1 MAWIK
6 MRTDLKTSPKVVRIS
21 SALKADRLRVI
32 GGLWSV
38 WSIFDTHSADGKL
51 VGYTFH
57 AIDEE
62 LAWPGFA
69 AAMAAVDWLVEAGGE
84 TLEIPEFDEHNGA
97 SAKRRATDTKRK
109 AESRKDDPEARGS
122 WNDGGKESA
131 SDADKKPPREELDK
145 RKRKKVIPPNPQ
157 GGSDIGPA
165 SGFLEF
171 WDAWPR
177 SDRKGGKA
185 ECVKVWEDK
194 ALEIESPAI
203 VAHVCAM
210 AKTEG
215 WTKQNCEFVPAPAVY
230 LRQRR
235 WDGAEM
241 SRPGAPRTSSQPTP
255 DRAARHAEVRAALGL
270 PPEDDPET
278 IDARH

>member
-6 MRTDLKTSPKVVRIS
+6 MRTDLRTNPKVVRIA
-21 SALKADRLRVI
+21 SALGADRLRVI

-38 WSIFDTHSADGKL
+38 WSIFDTHSVDGTL
-51 VGYTFH
+51 VGYSFA
-57 AIDEE
+57 AIDED

-69 AAMAAVDWLVEAGGE
+69 AAMAAVEWLIEVEGE
-84 TLEIPEFDEHNGA
+84 GLEIPEFDEHNGA

-109 AESRKDDPEARGS
+109 ADARKDDPGARGS
-122 WNDGGKESA
+122 WNDGGKDSA

-145 RKRKKVIPPNPQ
+145 RKRKKVIPPNPPA
-157 GGSDIGPA
+157 GGSSIGPA
-165 SGFLEF
+165 QGFVEF

-185 ECVKVWEDK
+185 ECVKVWEEK
-194 ALEIESPAI
+194 ALEIEAPAI

-215 WTKQNCEFVPAPAVY
+215 WTKQNGEYVPAPAVY

-235 WDGAEM
+235 WDGAE
-241 SRPGAPRTSSQPTP
+241 
-255 DRAARHAEVRAALGL
+255 L
-270 PPEDDPET
+270 PPPARKPDAPLTGAERLDEARRLAFGDGAGAHADQET
-278 IDARH
+278 IDV